1 MESLNGIN
9 NHSSLPSTHKK
20 PDLSAASRD
29 RFLEGITV
37 LLSRWHGLQ
46 MAVQNQWGG
55 LDSFQKSQQLA
66 ADVFS
71 WFIQSKAHRVEDL
84 EYLLHE
90 SMLLSL
96 NTEIEDGSIEEVAE
110 QLMIMHEEYLHG
122 NHQTNQIL
130 DVVEE

>member
-9 NHSSLPSTHKK
+9 SHSSLPSTHKK
-20 PDLSAASRD
+20 PDSSAASLD

-84 EYLLHE
+84 ENLLHE

-96 NTEIEDGSIEEVAE
+96 NTEIEDGSIEE
-110 QLMIMHEEYLHG
+110 
-122 NHQTNQIL
+122 
-130 DVVEE
+130 

>member
-1 MESLNGIN
+1 MGSLNGQN
-9 NHSSLPSTHKK
+9 NHSSLPATH
-20 PDLSAASRD
+20 DCL
-29 RFLEGITV
+29 LERITA

-55 LDSFQKSQQLA
+55 HDSFQKSQQLA

-71 WFIQSKAHRVEDL
+71 WFIHSKAPQIEDL
-84 EYLLHE
+84 ENLLHE
-90 SMLLSL
+90 RMLLSL

-122 NHQTNQIL
+122 NR
-130 DVVEE
+130 

>member
-1 MESLNGIN
+1 MGSLNGN
-9 NHSSLPSTHKK
+9 NHSGVPFTRQK
-20 PDLSAASRD
+20 PEAASH
-29 RFLEGITV
+29 LQEEITL

-55 LDSFQKSQQLA
+55 HDSFQKSQQLA
-66 ADVFS
+66 ADIFS
-71 WFIQSKAHRVEDL
+71 WFSQSKALQIEDL
-84 EYLLHE
+84 ENLLHE

-122 NHQTNQIL
+122 NH
-130 DVVEE
+130 

>member
-1 MESLNGIN
+1 MREDGILECGIN

-20 PDLSAASRD
+20 PDSSAASRD

-71 WFIQSKAHRVEDL
+71 WFIQSKAHRVENL
-84 EYLLHE
+84 ENLLHE

-96 NTEIEDGSIEEVAE
+96 NTEIEDGSIEE
-110 QLMIMHEEYLHG
+110 
-122 NHQTNQIL
+122 
-130 DVVEE
+130 